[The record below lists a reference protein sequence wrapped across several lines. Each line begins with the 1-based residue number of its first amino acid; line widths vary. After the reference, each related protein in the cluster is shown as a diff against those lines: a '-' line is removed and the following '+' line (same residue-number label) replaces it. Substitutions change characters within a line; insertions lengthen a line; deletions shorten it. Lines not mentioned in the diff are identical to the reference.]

1 MEMVHIGRALS
12 DRGHSETPNN
22 PRGCFNVENIRKH
35 ISLCSCLKNRHSR
48 TKIPKPPTSDFGPD
62 IFSDMVHYTKGQT
75 KEIKPQENEKKA
87 KSVPPTIREF
97 DACYKILIIGDSGV
111 GKTAIL
117 RCLQGQGFSQKTFTT
132 VGMDFVKKI
141 IDVDGARIKLEIWDT
156 AGQERFRSM
165 TRFQFRGTKGAL
177 LVYDVTDRES
187 YKTLNYWLKMVDM
200 EIDQYH
206 KEPIPVML
214 LGNKADKTEVK
225 QVPYKKGQQLSVEY
239 LMHGFRETSAKT
251 GTNILE
257 AVTALTQA
265 VAEINNPKLLDSY
278 LDPLERE
285 EKYQMRDAEAKKIL
299 EYQERKRRSRILLK
313 TLSRKKSLEQVHK
326 CCKT

>member
-1 MEMVHIGRALS
+1 MGERMEMVHIGRALS

-132 VGMDFVKKI
+132 VGK
-141 IDVDGARIKLEIWDT
+141 
-156 AGQERFRSM
+156 RSNIYTTHSLHM
-165 TRFQFRGTKGAL
+165 FYMWRCRMFLSQQFHFKVL
-177 LVYDVTDRES
+177 WPPINSES
-187 YKTLNYWLKMVDM
+187 I
-200 EIDQYH
+200 EAF
-206 KEPIPVML
+206 IPWWPTYRY
-214 LGNKADKTEVK
+214 N
-225 QVPYKKGQQLSVEY
+225 
-239 LMHGFRETSAKT
+239 FF
-251 GTNILE
+251 
-257 AVTALTQA
+257 AVR
-265 VAEINNPKLLDSY
+265 Y
-278 LDPLERE
+278 
-285 EKYQMRDAEAKKIL
+285 Y
-299 EYQERKRRSRILLK
+299 
-313 TLSRKKSLEQVHK
+313 
-326 CCKT
+326 